1 MNSFLKI
8 KQKLKSHLTS
18 RRIEEMENKGNPH
31 PRCVLNA
38 RTKLLPPKRKEKKK
52 VQEKA
57 RQPEISLRYFEKTKL
72 EKNEP
77 T

>member
-1 MNSFLKI
+1 
-8 KQKLKSHLTS
+8 
-18 RRIEEMENKGNPH
+18 MENKGNPH